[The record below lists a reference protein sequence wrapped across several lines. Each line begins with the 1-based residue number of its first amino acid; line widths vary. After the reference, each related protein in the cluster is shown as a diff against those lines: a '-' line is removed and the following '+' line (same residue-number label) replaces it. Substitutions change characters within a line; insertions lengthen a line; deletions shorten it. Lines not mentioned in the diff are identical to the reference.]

1 MSQSVHFQPSLLL
14 IDWEKHKYLS
24 LRTHVGDPGRNPWLQ
39 PDPGL
44 AITVAR
50 QSIENLSDTLSLR
63 KNAVKHGMKLRPNFF
78 FFACAYP
85 IVSASFTE
93 EIVLFFKYFWCA
105 SPKLLDYGFISGLCA
120 YFWNLNLKAGII
132 QHFKIAL
139 TIQRSLQFDTNFRII
154 CPIFTTRILTV
165 IALGNIVT
173 FNYIKFSNP

>member
-1 MSQSVHFQPSLLL
+1 MQASIPYEFQLMSQSVHFQPSLLL

-78 FFACAYP
+78 FFLHVH
-85 IVSASFTE
+85 IQLFLHHLLRRSFFSSNTFGALLQNYLTMD
-93 EIVLFFKYFWCA
+93 LF
-105 SPKLLDYGFISGLCA
+105 LDYVLTSGTS
-120 YFWNLNLKAGII
+120 I
-132 QHFKIAL
+132 
-139 TIQRSLQFDTNFRII
+139 
-154 CPIFTTRILTV
+154 
-165 IALGNIVT
+165 
-173 FNYIKFSNP
+173 